1 MSDHRQRALDA
12 LHAVEGHAQ
21 RLRGLD
27 VDLDAETIALVAQA
41 EALIYIGDQA
51 AALVEFFRGTKP
63 R

>member
-12 LHAVEGHAQ
+12 LHAVEHLAQ
-21 RLRGLD
+21 RQDLD
-27 VDLDAETIALVAQA
+27 VETIALVAQA